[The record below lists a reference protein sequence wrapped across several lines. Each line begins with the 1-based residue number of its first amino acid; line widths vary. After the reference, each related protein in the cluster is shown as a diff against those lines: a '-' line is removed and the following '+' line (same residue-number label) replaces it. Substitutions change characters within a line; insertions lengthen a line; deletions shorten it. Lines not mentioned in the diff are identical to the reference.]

1 VFGLI
6 LHGLDSVGL
15 KLPSSGSG
23 AILVVKI
30 GVDRDDHIVW
40 WGARNLS
47 DREHEHIS
55 ASPAKFDVGDRQRLS
70 NVSLIS
76 YRLIQFGRVRW

>member
-1 VFGLI
+1 MSGIVFGLI

-30 GVDRDDHIVW
+30 GVDRDDHIV
-40 WGARNLS
+40 
-47 DREHEHIS
+47 
-55 ASPAKFDVGDRQRLS
+55 
-70 NVSLIS
+70 
-76 YRLIQFGRVRW
+76 